1 MAWSEADIPSQAGR
15 TALVT
20 GGNGGL
26 GLETARMLAA
36 AGAHVVIAARNAAKA
51 EGAVASIRASV
62 PAAKLEV
69 QPLDLSSLDSVKRLV
84 AAWTEGGRS
93 LDLLVNNAGIMAI
106 PRALSADGFE
116 MQLAT
121 NHLGH
126 FALTL
131 GLIPALLQTRAP
143 RVVTVSSGTHW
154 AGRLHEDD
162 LDGARSYGPWEWYA
176 QSKLCNLLFTSA
188 LDRRLRAA
196 GSPLAALAAHPG
208 YAATD
213 LQQVAPRQSGSAAAS
228 AFMSLGNTLFAQSA
242 AAGALPTVQAATDPN
257 AEGGQYW
264 GPRVLGWVGAPS
276 LAARS
281 SVAKDHALADRLWA
295 ISEARTGC
303 RLGALTA

>member
-15 TALVT
+15 TAVVT

-51 EGAVASIRASV
+51 EGAAATIRASV
-62 PAAKLEV
+62 ADAKLEI
-69 QPLDLSSLDSVKRLV
+69 QPLDLSSLGSVAAFV
-84 AAWTEGGRS
+84 AAWTRDERP
-93 LDLLVNNAGIMAI
+93 LDLLINNAGIMAI

-116 MQLAT
+116 MQFAT

-131 GLIPALLQTRAP
+131 GLIPALLRTAGP
-143 RVVTVSSGTHW
+143 RVVTVASGTHW
-154 AGRLHEDD
+154 AGRLREDD
-162 LDGARSYGPWEWYA
+162 LDGAAGYGPWEAYA
-176 QSKLCNLLFTSA
+176 QSKLCNLLFTGA

-196 GSPLAALAAHPG
+196 GSPLSALAAHPG

-213 LQQVAPRQSGSAAAS
+213 LQQVAPRQTGSAVS
-228 AFMSLGNTLFAQSA
+228 SFFMTVGNTLFAQSA
-242 AAGALPTVQAATDPN
+242 AAGALPTVQAATDPA

-264 GPRVLGWVGAPS
+264 GPRVLGWVGAPA

-281 SVAKDHALADRLWA
+281 SAAKDAALADRLWA

-303 RLGALTA
+303 HLGEVGA